1 MAEPWQDLSTV
12 HSEQQQK
19 PLTIASAATIA
30 PQTFLSIITGT
41 TQIATI
47 TPRVPNAMQ
56 LIALVFDTTNTGV
69 FLTTGNIAVTTTT
82 VTHNTPVLL
91 LYNPVAAKWYYLLSK

>member
-1 MAEPWQDLSTV
+1 MAEPWQDLSSV
-12 HSEQQQK
+12 HSELQPK
-19 PLTIASAATIA
+19 PVTIASAATIA
-30 PQTFLSIITGT
+30 PTTFLSFITGT

-56 LIALVFDTTNTGV
+56 MIALVFATTNTGV
-69 FLTTGNIAVTTTT
+69 FLTTGNIEVTTTT

-91 LYNPVAAKWYYLLSK
+91 VYDPLTAKWYYTLSK